1 MSRIFLSTLLLAASG
16 HVAAHSIPTE
26 IGKPQLD
33 ASLAVTA
40 RSDGAVA
47 SDEYWR
53 IPGVMMGGH
62 AWPAQRGISMDE
74 LSLSLGYRM
83 DENFFAVIKAAQHAG
98 HDDGPS
104 IEHAWVGYVC
114 CDSVGPLV
122 IEAGRMSA
130 AFTPSVSEHSSAR
143 LFSDASLPADAFL
156 GRHFHDQGVRVWRHH
171 PQGLSFGM
179 ELWQGEAFP
188 ATADED
194 GGAVDLFAS
203 LNRQHGRLSVQT
215 GVWTMFARANERPD
229 HRYTEDHTHGG
240 IGAVPPPDVRF
251 TGDSLLGG
259 IHALIGWQVRPDI
272 RAGLRMEWMQV
283 EADGVIEDIT
293 RRATIDSVYSGI
305 MVQPEISIAR
315 HTFAVRAEQLVLDNH
330 ITGAAALPLAQDANL
345 ITEHNPWRLGL
356 GWRWQWRDA
365 LALRADLTRDATLG
379 EADNRLA
386 IGIVWHQSLTR
397 QPTHQH
403 GR

>member
-1 MSRIFLSTLLLAASG
+1 MRTVFLPALLLTASFN
-16 HVAAHSIPTE
+16 VFAHNIPTE
-26 IGKPQLD
+26 VGQPQLD
-33 ASLAVTA
+33 VSLAVTA
-40 RSDGAVA
+40 RTDGAVA

-74 LSLSLGYRM
+74 LSLSLGYRI
-83 DENFFAVIKAAQHAG
+83 DENFFAVIKAAQHSG

-143 LFSDASLPADAFL
+143 IFSDATLPADAFL
-156 GRHFHDQGVRVWRHH
+156 GRHFHDQGLRLWRHNPH
-171 PQGLSFGM
+171 GISFGM

-188 ATADED
+188 ASADD
-194 GGAVDLFAS
+194 NGGAADLFAS
-203 LNRQHGRLSVQT
+203 LNHQRGRLTIQT
-215 GVWTMFARANERPD
+215 GVWTLFARAIERPD
-229 HRYTEDHTHGG
+229 HRYSDGHTHGG

-251 TGDSLLGG
+251 TGDSVLGG
-259 IHALIGWQVRPDI
+259 IHALVGWQVRSDM
-272 RAGLRMEWMQV
+272 RAALRMEWMQV
-283 EADGVIEDIT
+283 EADGIIEDIT

-305 MVQPEISIAR
+305 IVQPEITVAR
-315 HTFAVRAEQLVLDNH
+315 HSFALRAEQLVLDNH
-330 ITGAAALPLAQDANL
+330 VTGAAALPLSEDANL
-345 ITEHNPWRLGL
+345 INDHNPWRLGL

-365 LALRADLTRDATLG
+365 LALRADITRDATLG
-379 EADNRLA
+379 SAENRAA
-386 IGIVWHQSLTR
+386 IGLVWHQSLNR
-397 QPTHQH
+397 QAAHRHSP
-403 GR
+403 